1 MPVIMIGNFGR
12 NKEGVYTY
20 RVNATTKEDLY
31 TLIEESKEMGWK
43 FFDTPNIIKV
53 NKTYSVLLKLYNP
66 KEMGYPE
73 ESS

>member
-1 MPVIMIGNFGR
+1 MIGNFGR